1 MKKATRKSATSLILF
16 LLGAL
21 IIGMVAE
28 FVKDPLFAQA
38 KVHGNEED
46 HSAIEQDRRGS
57 FVRAVAKAN
66 RSVVSIQG
74 EKQYEAAELQKN
86 GEALQNI
93 GRSREN
99 ITHIGMGTGVI
110 IDERGY
116 IITNYHVVKGLHKI
130 QITTSDGTVYRDVE
144 FIRNDLATDLALL
157 KIDPVAPLIRIS
169 FGESKK
175 VFLAEEVVAI
185 GNPFGYQASVSRGIV
200 SGLNRPLKAS
210 DTLYYENVIQTDAA
224 INPGN
229 SGGPL
234 INVDGEMIGLNA
246 AVREG
251 AENIAFAIPSD
262 IVSDVADRMIRDTVA
277 RINHHGLK
285 LERVFKKLGN
295 DKNRSEQVHCFVLS
309 VEEKSPA
316 ALAGIKKG
324 DIILSSNHYSI
335 RTPLDFTCS
344 LIGVKLLEEIE
355 ISVLRDG
362 RELGTA
368 LAFGRSIDKSDE
380 MTILASRPISS
391 PVNAA
396 FEAAGVSP
404 SYGLAANEKETTL
417 YRTADQRKIKSKSSS
432 EYPILRK
439 EERTIFS
446 RKEESERSDSK
457 NHYLWKEFGIRIEP
471 VSRED
476 YQRIYPDL
484 MVISMGKFK
493 IYPTGGVRVHD
504 IADFSI
510 FHSQKEK
517 LQKDDLIFGFVIGD
531 QEENRWGV
539 TSIDDLC
546 YIVERWK
553 ELSEDPKN
561 KTGRVY
567 LIRNATA
574 YFLDISL

>member
-1 MKKATRKSATSLILF
+1 MLW
-16 LLGAL
+16 AL
-21 IIGMVAE
+21 ITGMVVE
-28 FVKDPLFAQA
+28 FAQNSLFAQTRS
-38 KVHGNEED
+38 KESEND
-46 HSAIEQDRRGS
+46 ISAMEQDRRGS
-57 FVRAVAKAN
+57 FVRAVAKASG
-66 RSVVSIQG
+66 SVVSIQG

-86 GEALQNI
+86 GETLQNI
-93 GRSREN
+93 GQAREN

-130 QITTSDGTVYRDVE
+130 QITTNDGTVYRDVE

-157 KIDPVAPLIRIS
+157 KIDPIAPLARIS

-262 IVSDVADRMIRDTVA
+262 IVSEIADRMIRDTVA

-285 LERVFKKLGN
+285 LERVSKKLES
-295 DKNRSEQVHCFVLS
+295 DKKRSDQIHCAVLS
-309 VEEKSPA
+309 VDPKSPA

-324 DIILSSNHYSI
+324 DIIISSNHYSV

-344 LIGVKLLEEIE
+344 LIGVKLLDEIE
-355 ISVLRDG
+355 ISVFRDG
-362 RELGTA
+362 RELGTS
-368 LAFGRSIDKSDE
+368 LAFGRAIDKSDE
-380 MTILASRPISS
+380 MTVLASRPISS

-404 SYGLAANEKETTL
+404 SYGLPANEKETTL
-417 YRTADQRKIKSKSSS
+417 YRTADQRKIKSGASSS
-432 EYPILRK
+432 EYPVLR
-439 EERTIFS
+439 EEEKIIFS
-446 RKEESERSDSK
+446 QKDLKKSDSK
-457 NHYLWKEFGIRIEP
+457 SDYLWKEFGIRIAP
-471 VSRED
+471 VSREE

-493 IYPTGGVRVHD
+493 IYPAGGVRVD
-504 IADFSI
+504 EVADSSV
-510 FHSQKEK
+510 FHAQKEK
-517 LQKDDLIFGFVIGD
+517 LQKGDLIFGFVVGD
-531 QEENRWGV
+531 SEENRWGV
-539 TSIDDLC
+539 TSLDDLS
-546 YIVERWK
+546 YIVEQWK
-553 ELSEDPKN
+553 ELASDPKN
-561 KTGRVY
+561 KSGRVY